1 MMRYHSV
8 LKKKKRRR
16 RNLKHIKWKMPIS
29 KDYILYDSSYM
40 TCWERQSYGDLK
52 NVNSFQGSEGRQRWT
67 DRRQRIFKL
76 TVYSEIISKLQNSY
90 KNITKN
96 FHMPYYTDPTNLYY
110 FGISSLSLLFSEL
123 GLLNIPCYFIS

>member
-1 MMRYHSV
+1 MNKYNCSQTFAE
-8 LKKKKRRR
+8 L
-16 RNLKHIKWKMPIS
+16 
-29 KDYILYDSSYM
+29 LY
-40 TCWERQSYGDLK
+40 
-52 NVNSFQGSEGRQRWT
+52 
-67 DRRQRIFKL
+67 RRQRIFKL